1 MGWRH
6 DPRRRAVLA
15 VGVLVALL
23 AGLMGWIVV
32 APESTGVTFPDGR
45 VASEGETRT
54 LPGGG
59 SYAFLQTQADGET
72 PVAYDPCT
80 PVRLV
85 VNERLA
91 PDDADAVLERAVAEV
106 REASGLDVRVVG
118 RTDDPPQSHLD
129 DPEDGDGWRPVQVSW
144 TDADEVEELEGRV
157 AGLGGSTW
165 IERDGVRRYVTG
177 EVMLDAPDLVDDD
190 GGGGEVATGVLMHEL
205 AHVLGLDH
213 VDDDGEL
220 MAAVNTTGRVSF
232 GPGDLAGLARLGAIR
247 CPGE

>member
-106 REASGLDVRVVG
+106 REASGLDHV
-118 RTDDPPQSHLD
+118 DDLGELMHPSSPRSSWGPGLD
-129 DPEDGDGWRPVQVSW
+129 
-144 TDADEVEELEGRV
+144 T
-157 AGLGGSTW
+157 
-165 IERDGVRRYVTG
+165 
-177 EVMLDAPDLVDDD
+177 PDLVD
-190 GGGGEVATGVLMHEL
+190 GGSGGEVATGVLMHEL

-213 VDDDGEL
+213 VDDLGEL
-220 MAAVNTTGRVSF
+220 MHPSSPRSSW
-232 GPGDLAGLARLGAIR
+232 GPGDRAGLAALGDAP
-247 CPGE
+247 CAT